1 MQRNS
6 RSYDKYMKLFLKLTD
21 KVIRQNLRQLVLFT
35 LLYRLVAGIFYIKT
49 VNGILRFS
57 LNMAGYSYLTIGNL
71 RAFLLRPVTIFAI
84 VFILFFGMVFL
95 LIETGAMITA
105 YHSSVYVRRINALS
119 IFLGGLGA
127 AVNEFRKKNGRLL
140 LAVLGNY
147 ILINFYFL
155 VRILTRMKPV
165 NFVLYEILHTAGT
178 RMAFVVGSVLLTV
191 FSVPAMMVFFAC
203 MLEQKKFRDG
213 IARSRRILKGKWPW
227 AVLLLVVLNLF
238 IILGL
243 VLLYGAVMVIAAVLV
258 TLFAKAYTATAVMAA
273 VSYRIEWLILF
284 LGSAIAAV
292 VDFGAMTVIY
302 HQFGGTSPIPV
313 NEYDFPQN
321 REGYSKKR
329 WFFILT
335 AVLSGI
341 AAFMVFDMV
350 HNGNSPD
357 QAILSQVEI
366 TAHRGSSKHA
376 PENTVAAIQEAID
389 EMADYSE
396 IDVQLSK
403 DGIPV
408 VCHDLNLARVA
419 GVDVSLKNLTFDQ
432 LEQLDVG
439 SYFGTQFAGEKI
451 PSLEEVLEI
460 CKGHIRLNIELKSI
474 GSKSPL
480 PEMVAEMI
488 EEKGM
493 EEQCVIT
500 SVSLDYLKRVKEA
513 KPDLKTGYIIAAAYG
528 SYYKNEF
535 VDFISIRSSLV
546 TKRQIEAAHEYGKAI
561 HVWTVNSRSE
571 IEQMALMGVDNIIT
585 DYPARAKEVLYQPD
599 MAKNLLTYIR
609 MVLR

>member
-1 MQRNS
+1 M
-6 RSYDKYMKLFLKLTD
+6 
-21 KVIRQNLRQLVLFT
+21 
-35 LLYRLVAGIFYIKT
+35 
-49 VNGILRFS
+49 
-57 LNMAGYSYLTIGNL
+57 
-71 RAFLLRPVTIFAI
+71 
-84 VFILFFGMVFL
+84 
-95 LIETGAMITA
+95 
-105 YHSSVYVRRINALS
+105 
-119 IFLGGLGA
+119 
-127 AVNEFRKKNGRLL
+127 
-140 LAVLGNY
+140 
-147 ILINFYFL
+147 
-155 VRILTRMKPV
+155 
-165 NFVLYEILHTAGT
+165 
-178 RMAFVVGSVLLTV
+178 
-191 FSVPAMMVFFAC
+191 
-203 MLEQKKFRDG
+203 
-213 IARSRRILKGKWPW
+213 
-227 AVLLLVVLNLF
+227 
-238 IILGL
+238 
-243 VLLYGAVMVIAAVLV
+243 
-258 TLFAKAYTATAVMAA
+258 
-273 VSYRIEWLILF
+273 
-284 LGSAIAAV
+284 
-292 VDFGAMTVIY
+292 
-302 HQFGGTSPIPV
+302 
-313 NEYDFPQN
+313 
-321 REGYSKKR
+321 
-329 WFFILT
+329 
-335 AVLSGI
+335 
-341 AAFMVFDMV
+341 
-350 HNGNSPD
+350 
-357 QAILSQVEI
+357 
-366 TAHRGSSKHA
+366 
-376 PENTVAAIQEAID
+376 
-389 EMADYSE
+389 
-396 IDVQLSK
+396 QLSK

-571 IEQMALMGVDNIIT
+571 IEQMALVGVDNIIT